1 MNSIRVPIVEKILSA
16 NDQLA
21 TQNRLLLKSKH
32 VFSINIMASPG
43 AGKTSFILQTI
54 KGLENRIKVGVIEGD
69 TAAVTIDADKI
80 SEVGIPAVQINTG
93 GDCHLDAVMVAGG
106 MQQLPLDDIDLMIIE
121 NVGNLV
127 CPAAFDLGTN
137 INILIASVPE
147 GDDKPYKYPAIY
159 RGIDVLILNKMDLLP
174 YIKFSPD
181 YFKQGVEMLN
191 PNLKTFPV
199 SCSTGEGIDQWLNW
213 LETRVKEEYR

>member
-1 MNSIRVPIVEKILSA
+1 MNSIRVPVVEKILSA

-21 TQNRLLLKSKH
+21 HQNRSFLKSKG

-54 KGLENRIKVGVIEGD
+54 QGLKNRLNVGVIEGD

-106 MQQLPLDDIDLMIIE
+106 MQQLPLENLDLMIIE
-121 NVGNLV
+121 NVGN
-127 CPAAFDLGTN
+127 
-137 INILIASVPE
+137 
-147 GDDKPYKYPAIY
+147 
-159 RGIDVLILNKMDLLP
+159 
-174 YIKFSPD
+174 
-181 YFKQGVEMLN
+181 
-191 PNLKTFPV
+191 
-199 SCSTGEGIDQWLNW
+199 
-213 LETRVKEEYR
+213 